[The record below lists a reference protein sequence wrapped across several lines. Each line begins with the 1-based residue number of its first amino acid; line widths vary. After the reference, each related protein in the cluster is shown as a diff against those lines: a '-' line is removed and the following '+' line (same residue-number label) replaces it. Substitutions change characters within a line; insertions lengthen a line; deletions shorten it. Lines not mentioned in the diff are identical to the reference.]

1 MSLPPIVLYVN
12 FYTDKSNDRQNEL
25 VYCQKM
31 NADLDS
37 IDKIYFIVD
46 NLELYKQWTVD
57 FPKIKLIYLGNR
69 PMFTSFFQIANQTQ
83 HHPKQINIVSNTD
96 IHFTSS
102 LDLLKT
108 FDWQNRALCLSR
120 QDTNVAYSQDVWAWQ
135 GTMRNIS
142 TESNFCLGT
151 PGCDNR
157 IAQILYMC
165 GYKLHNPSKTIIAHH
180 VHNSMVRN
188 YTEASRLHGDGIFV
202 GPSYLGEESLLHFEQ
217 RGKSKQKSRSRSRS
231 QSRGLSKVTSKPRS
245 ISKSKN
251 SISIPRQSKPH
262 IPLQRS
268 QSVVVERN
276 IPTHTNLKRNNS
288 IIVTHK
294 PTATTVQRNQ
304 QRRQLQR
311 VPQRIIKRTVTL
323 NRQQRRTKIATRR
336 VIPSRRVISSR
347 RVAVRTLRRK

>member
-12 FYTDKSNDRQNEL
+12 FYTDKCNDRQNEL

-31 NADLDS
+31 NSELNS
-37 IDKIYFIVD
+37 IDKIYFVVD
-46 NLELYKQWTVD
+46 NIELYKQWTVD
-57 FPKIKLIYLGNR
+57 FPKIKLIYSGNR
-69 PMFTSFFQIANQTQ
+69 PTFTSFFKIANQTQ
-83 HHPKQINIVSNTD
+83 DHPKQINIVSNTD

-135 GTMRNIS
+135 GMMKNIS
-142 TESNFCLGT
+142 SASDFCLGI

-157 IAQILYMC
+157 IAHTLYMC

-180 VHNSMVRN
+180 VHNSLVRH
-188 YTEASRLHGDGIFV
+188 YTEAIRLHGDGVFV
-202 GPSYLGEESLLHFEQ
+202 GPSYLGEESWLHFEQ
-217 RGKSKQKSRSRSRS
+217 RGKSKEKSRSKSRS
-231 QSRGLSKVTSKPRS
+231 KSRGLSKVTSKPRS
-245 ISKSKN
+245 ISKQKYS
-251 SISIPRQSKPH
+251 R

-276 IPTHTNLKRNNS
+276 IPTHTTLKRNNS

-294 PTATTVQRNQ
+294 PTATIVTMIQRNQ

-323 NRQQRRTKIATRR
+323 YRQQRRTTITTPR
-336 VIPSRRVISSR
+336 VKPSRRVT
-347 RVAVRTLRRK
+347 VRTLRRK